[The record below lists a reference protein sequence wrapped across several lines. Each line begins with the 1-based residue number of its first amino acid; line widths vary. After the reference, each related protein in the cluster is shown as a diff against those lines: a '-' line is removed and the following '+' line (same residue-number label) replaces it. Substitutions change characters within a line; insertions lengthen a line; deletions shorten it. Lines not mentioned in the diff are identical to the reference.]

1 MTTLMFR
8 KIHHTQIYDYH
19 YLSLNLYSSSTR
31 ATSPFISL
39 YPSLSLLHSFTQ
51 SLSLSLPHF
60 SLSLPLPSSLSH
72 SSLILFVIFHHP
84 FLSFSLSLSLFLSLS
99 LSLPLSLSLSHSLCL
114 SLILYVISP
123 HHSLS
128 LYSFSPDSIFTISR
142 SASSA
147 LCLSQD
153 CSLVLFDTTK
163 A

>member
-1 MTTLMFR
+1 MS
-8 KIHHTQIYDYH
+8 
-19 YLSLNLYSSSTR
+19 YLL
-31 ATSPFISL
+31 ATPF
-39 YPSLSLLHSFTQ
+39 
-51 SLSLSLPHF
+51 F
-60 SLSLPLPSSLSH
+60 SLSLISHPPCHISLLLPSSLSH

-84 FLSFSLSLSLFLSLS
+84 FLSFSFSLSLFLSLS
-99 LSLPLSLSLSHSLCL
+99 LSLSLFLSIILSFSLSLSHPLCH
-114 SLILYVISP
+114 ISSSF
-123 HHSLS
+123 SLS